1 MGLQR
6 IPRLAVELKKALLY
20 NRWEGVIS
28 LIRVAVCGA
37 CGRMGQEVCRTVWQ
51 HPEMTLVAGID
62 LRNEGAD
69 IGEIASGE
77 KWGVRCYTDI
87 QRAIREADPEVI
99 VDFTHP
105 KSVMGN
111 VRTYLNSKVHA
122 VVGTTGITE
131 ENLREIADLCQR
143 NGVNAVV
150 APNFALGAV
159 LMMKMAEIAAKFF
172 PHVEIIELHHEKKV
186 DAPSGT
192 SLKTAESLSSI
203 IQKDIK
209 EPKVESLPGVRGGK
223 AGKVRV
229 HSVRLPGLVAHQ
241 EIIFGGQGQTLTI
254 RHDSMDRTSF
264 MPGVVKAILEVK
276 KRSGLTYG
284 LDKLLGL

>member
-1 MGLQR
+1 L
-6 IPRLAVELKKALLY
+6 VK
-20 NRWEGVIS
+20 
-28 LIRVAVCGA
+28 VAVCGA
-37 CGRMGQEVCRTVWQ
+37 CGRMGQEVCRTVWA

-62 LRNEGAD
+62 VKNEGAD

-77 KWGVRCYTDI
+77 KWGVKCYTNI
-87 QRAIREADPEVI
+87 QRAIEETNPEVI

-105 KSVMGN
+105 KSVMEN
-111 VRTYLNSKVHA
+111 VRTYLKNKVHA

-131 ENLREIADLCQR
+131 ENLKEIEELCRENR
-143 NGVNAVV
+143 VNAVV

-172 PHVEIIELHHEKKV
+172 PHVEIIELHHEKKA

-192 SLKTAESLSSI
+192 SLKTAEMLSSI
-203 IQKDIK
+203 IGEEVK
-209 EPKVESLPGVRGGK
+209 EPEEESLPGVRGGK

-241 EIIFGGQGQTLTI
+241 EVIFGGQGQTLTI

-264 MPGVVKAILEVK
+264 MPGVVRAILEVQ
-276 KRSGLTYG
+276 KRPGLTYG

>member
-1 MGLQR
+1 M
-6 IPRLAVELKKALLY
+6 IK
-20 NRWEGVIS
+20 
-28 LIRVAVCGA
+28 VAVCGA
-37 CGRMGQEVCRTVWQ
+37 CGRMGQEVCRTVWA
-51 HPEMTLVAGID
+51 HPEMALVAGID
-62 LRNEGAD
+62 VKNEGAD

-77 KWGVRCYTDI
+77 KWGVKCYTSI
-87 QRAIREADPEVI
+87 QKAIEETNPEVI

-105 KSVMGN
+105 RSVMEN
-111 VRTYLNSKVHA
+111 VRTYLKNKVHA

-131 ENLREIADLCQR
+131 KNLKEIEELCRENE
-143 NGVNAVV
+143 VNAVV

-192 SLKTAESLSSI
+192 SLKTAEMLSSI
-203 IQKDIK
+203 IGEEVR
-209 EPKVESLPGVRGGK
+209 EPKEESLPGVRGGK

-241 EIIFGGQGQTLTI
+241 EVIFGGQGQTLTI

-264 MPGVVKAILEVK
+264 MPGVVRAILEVR
-276 KRSGLTYG
+276 KRPGLTYG
-284 LDKLLGL
+284 LEKILGL